1 MGVGNW
7 KLGFVTGGGAGVG
20 RAFALLGARQGASVG
35 IVDVDGA
42 AAAETASIIGNDR
55 ALAVCANVASETDV
69 AQAVDLALLRFG
81 RIDMLHNNASV
92 LRRNENVEDMSLDE
106 FRSVIDI
113 NTIGMFLCVRAV
125 VPTMKRTGGG
135 VIVNMSSRGG
145 IRGQGH
151 TLAYST
157 TKAGMLSFTRGLAE
171 QLQIGRAHV

>member
-1 MGVGNW
+1 MLLLCVSSGRRHTICA
-7 KLGFVTGGGAGVG
+7 LVTGVQTC
-20 RAFALLGARQGASVG
+20 ALP
-35 IVDVDGA
+35 I
-42 AAAETASIIGNDR
+42 
-55 ALAVCANVASETDV
+55 C
-69 AQAVDLALLRFG
+69 
-81 RIDMLHNNASV
+81 
-92 LRRNENVEDMSLDE
+92 
-106 FRSVIDI
+106 VIDI

-171 QLQIGRAHV
+171 QMQPFDIRVNADRKSVV